1 MFQRATVE
9 PLREILK
16 VDDVDFGQ
24 MQGAGEGFAK
34 GIMRVERCCE
44 EWRACEKSFE
54 VEGKRVGV
62 GTDGEGY
69 GRFEEMSGLRVSIGD
84 GEGCFGC
91 P

>member
-34 GIMRVERCCE
+34 GIVRVERCCE
-44 EWRACEKSFE
+44 ERRACE
-54 VEGKRVGV
+54 
-62 GTDGEGY
+62 
-69 GRFEEMSGLRVSIGD
+69 
-84 GEGCFGC
+84 
-91 P
+91 